1 MKTSSEETARPVQ
14 AKKQTRE
21 KDASGRLLSESFCIP
36 FILTSM
42 GGLCDEGHRKQ
53 RKHGVEEG
61 HLLYPVLPLFFF
73 EQVRLTQVSMIFT
86 IFQE

>member
-1 MKTSSEETARPVQ
+1 MLQVDCSVRVFVFPSSVLAW
-14 AKKQTRE
+14 
-21 KDASGRLLSESFCIP
+21 
-36 FILTSM
+36 